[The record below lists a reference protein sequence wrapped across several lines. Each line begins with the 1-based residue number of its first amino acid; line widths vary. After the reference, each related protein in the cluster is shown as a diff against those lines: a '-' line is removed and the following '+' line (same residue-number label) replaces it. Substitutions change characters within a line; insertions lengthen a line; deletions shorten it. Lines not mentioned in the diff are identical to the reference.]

1 MNRRPSPAAAGRPA
15 PWLSDA
21 AIEHAR
27 SILLSHELAFGQP
40 LLAGAGPCRCPRQ
53 AAQELFAAT
62 VVVLA
67 HDGADPGAD
76 PGPRLVYAN
85 SAALR
90 LWRRTWAEMVGMPSR
105 LTAAAAERARRAR
118 TLAAVLPHRAIA
130 DYSGI
135 RVDSMGR
142 RFQIR
147 GARVWSVAE
156 SPGSQGHGGQAAA
169 FSDWWWLRHHSVNSR

>member
-1 MNRRPSPAAAGRPA
+1 MNPRPSPAAAGQPA
-15 PWLSDA
+15 PWLGNA

-27 SILLSHELAFGQP
+27 LIILSHQLAFDRP
-40 LLAGAGPCRCPRQ
+40 LLAGAWPGRSLRQ

-67 HDGADPGAD
+67 HDGADPSTD

-90 LWRRTWAEMVGMPSR
+90 LWRRTWGEMVGMPSR
-105 LTAAAAERARRAR
+105 LTAEPAERDGRAR
-118 TLAAVLPHRAIA
+118 ALSAVVPRRAIA

-135 RVDSMGR
+135 RVDSVGR

-156 SPGSQGHGGQAAA
+156 CPGSQGGAGLGGQAAV
-169 FSDWWWLRHHSVNSR
+169 FSDWWWL